1 MRDRDLAF
9 AHACCGWPGRSP
21 VWLIENA
28 PTRGL
33 DGRRR
38 AGPRRGT
45 GGACR
50 EGGRAGSC
58 RHEGNGT
65 SPLEALAGASV
76 RAGVRPHGRGAARA
90 RRAAGRRPGRRAADG
105 QDRGPGTAARG
116 QGGRREVGDGQAA
129 ESGMNGDALAEL
141 LRALVELQ
149 QAEDASARAAWAL
162 AEAEEADPVLP
173 AEVEQAR
180 ERYEAAVA
188 AVEAAR
194 ACRREI
200 EAVLPG
206 RGGAGPRHVAGPR
219 PWLSR
224 APPAR

>member
-58 RHEGNGT
+58 RHERNGT
-65 SPLEALAGASV
+65 SPRETLAGAPV

-90 RRAAGRRPGRRAADG
+90 RRAAGRGAGGRAADG
-105 QDRGPGTAARG
+105 QDRGPGAAARG
-116 QGGRREVGDGQAA
+116 QGGLSEVGDGQVA
-129 ESGMNGDALAEL
+129 EGGMNGDDLAEL

-149 QAEDASARAAWAL
+149 QAEDASARAAWVL
-162 AEAEEADPVLP
+162 AEAEEADPAPP
-173 AEVEQAR
+173 AEVERAR

-194 ACRREI
+194 ARRRGI
-200 EAVLPG
+200 EAQFSPAEVARVHGMLPG
-206 RGGAGPRHVAGPR
+206 TGRG
-219 PWLSR
+219 
-224 APPAR
+224 

>member
-1 MRDRDLAF
+1 MHHLEGIF
-9 AHACCGWPGRSP
+9 
-21 VWLIENA
+21 A
-28 PTRGL
+28 PTGQL
-33 DGRRR
+33 
-38 AGPRRGT
+38 P
-45 GGACR
+45 
-50 EGGRAGSC
+50 
-58 RHEGNGT
+58 HEGNGT

-90 RRAAGRRPGRRAADG
+90 RRAAGRRAGGRAADG

-116 QGGRREVGDGQAA
+116 QGGRREVSDGQVA
-129 ESGMNGDALAEL
+129 EGGMNGDDLAEL

-149 QAEDASARAAWAL
+149 QAEDAPARAAWAL
-162 AEAEEADPVLP
+162 AEAEEADPARP

-200 EAVLPG
+200 EAQFSPAEVARVHGMLPG
-206 RGGAGPRHVAGPR
+206 TGRG
-219 PWLSR
+219 
-224 APPAR
+224 